1 MRLDAV
7 LSALQVM
14 RFHRIIAI
22 LIAISMVAPAG
33 CSFLLVEGPP
43 KPDEIP
49 FRRMDDSFCTERN
62 GAPVVDSVAAGV
74 IPFIGLMSVYNL
86 GGRDIGET
94 EAMLTSALVLTGVEA
109 ASAIWGF
116 HTTRRCRQYTAR
128 QLRTER
134 PAQAP

>member
-1 MRLDAV
+1 MADYFRVATYP
-7 LSALQVM
+7 
-14 RFHRIIAI
+14 IGAI
-22 LIAISMVAPAG
+22 LIVMIALAQAG

-43 KPDEIP
+43 KSDEIP

-86 GGRDIGET
+86 GGRDIGGT

-109 ASAIWGF
+109 AAAIWGF